1 MSKSIPFQ
9 DENNNSDISTTYFTS
24 TPHKEPADARTQ
36 ETAIQNPVVTVQ
48 QVDARTQET
57 AIQSPVVTVQ
67 QVDYKEPED
76 ERTHETAI
84 LNLTPVVTVPHDAP
98 VDLSLKVSRNTNK
111 KKPKAYNCNS
121 CNYSTCDASNLRR
134 HKHRRH
140 QNKTTVCKECNK
152 AFKDPYEQRQHF
164 RSIHENIKLICEL
177 CSKYFNNRQSLR
189 RHKLLIHSSCAPY
202 ICNMCNQRFV
212 EKRSYHGHIN
222 KHMHFKPYNC
232 GICNK
237 EFSYKY
243 SMERHL
249 LSCSNT
255 DKDKLKCEKC
265 EKTFKTAA
273 SKKEHLKGAHGPRV
287 YSCMCGKTFAWKS
300 ALCRHKKNCNITT

>member
-1 MSKSIPFQ
+1 MEYNCCVSFFVQYSCLCSISKSIPFQ

-121 CNYSTCDASNLRR
+121 DVACWVKLNLKYYRE
-134 HKHRRH
+134 HEL
-140 QNKTTVCKECNK
+140 QN
-152 AFKDPYEQRQHF
+152 F
-164 RSIHENIKLICEL
+164 
-177 CSKYFNNRQSLR
+177 
-189 RHKLLIHSSCAPY
+189 
-202 ICNMCNQRFV
+202 
-212 EKRSYHGHIN
+212 IN
-222 KHMHFKPYNC
+222 
-232 GICNK
+232 
-237 EFSYKY
+237 
-243 SMERHL
+243 
-249 LSCSNT
+249 
-255 DKDKLKCEKC
+255 LKC
-265 EKTFKTAA
+265 
-273 SKKEHLKGAHGPRV
+273 LKGIPPCCVHVHVGKRRLCPNMTELSVRV
-287 YSCMCGKTFAWKS
+287 RSRYRTLPIQMLQIRSS
-300 ALCRHKKNCNITT
+300 ESICRIR